1 MKSVIE
7 KEKGLEHFPK
17 QVELNKGSVELHL
30 MTRADEQRMLSFAQ
44 ALPEHDLMFLR
55 RDITRPEVIKAW
67 VDKIEAGGTVTV
79 IADQCGEMI
88 GYGTLSFS
96 DYSWSRHVAELRVM
110 VRPDKRDSGA
120 GRFLTREVFRLAL
133 ANGVEKMVA
142 RMTLDQTAARKLFQE
157 LGFRPE
163 ALLEDEVKD
172 RHGELHDV
180 LVMAVNVQAMLA
192 KRDAFGLG

>member
-1 MKSVIE
+1 MES
-7 KEKGLEHFPK
+7 FPK
-17 QVELNKGSVELHL
+17 QVELNKGTVELHL
-30 MTRADEQRMLSFAQ
+30 MTRADEQRMLAFAQ

-55 RDITRPEVIKAW
+55 RDITRPDVVEAW

-79 IADQCGEMI
+79 IADENGEMI

-96 DYSWSRHVAELRVM
+96 DYGWSRHVAELRVM
-110 VRPDKRDSGA
+110 VRPDKRDTGA
-120 GRFLTREVFRLAL
+120 GRSLTREVFRLAL
-133 ANGVEKMVA
+133 DNGVEKIFA